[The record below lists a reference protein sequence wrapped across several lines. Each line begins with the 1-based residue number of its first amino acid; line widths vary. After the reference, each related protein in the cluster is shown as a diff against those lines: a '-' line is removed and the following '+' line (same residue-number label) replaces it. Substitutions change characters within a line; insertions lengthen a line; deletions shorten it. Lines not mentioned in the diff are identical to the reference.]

1 MLMQKQKYRFYLKQ
15 MLYSKTHFMPALP
28 PATRGR
34 LLILFLLMLSQVNN
48 AQIERETRAVWLA
61 TNHRLDWPPP
71 TFDAEK
77 QKKSL
82 EEIFDNIKSKNLN
95 TIFFQV
101 RSNGTVLFKS
111 SMEPM
116 SSYITGKLNGRA
128 LYDPLE
134 YAVKLAHER
143 GLEIHAWFNCVNIFS
158 GSENSIFNHPD
169 HISQRKPGWIVE
181 DNRDGVKSFWLDP
194 GLPEV
199 REYISDL
206 IAEAVENY
214 DIDGVHLDY
223 IRYPGKNFDDDFSF
237 GIYGKSLSRD
247 DWRRNNI
254 TDLIGLINKKIKEI
268 KPDVKLGAAPIGVY
282 KNQKGMYAWEGF
294 TEVYQDSRE
303 WLSKGILDY
312 VAPQIYWGLS
322 DNPRFDIVAKEWIN
336 NSFGRSVILG
346 IGAYKDNVKTELE
359 KMIQFSR
366 ANNSDGIAFFRYSSI
381 KNYDFKNFSYKT
393 YPASMVW
400 LDGIYPDSPH
410 DLVVKKENDNKIILD
425 WQIKKSN
432 SNDSIRYFA
441 LYNLPHPS
449 SELLPE
455 YLYDIIPADKTS
467 ISFPL
472 RPKQI
477 NYYFT
482 LKSVSKSWNESIESS
497 NIVQIKFDEL
507 SYLANNAVNASRPV
521 LLKGSDETFQ
531 IILSSEI
538 DQHVEVF
545 GLINNNKVVLLKKEI
560 FIGKNVLG
568 INVSKN
574 KYSSLKIV
582 LSNSQKEYEL
592 KL

>member
-1 MLMQKQKYRFYLKQ
+1 MLLHIQKYRFYLKP
-15 MLYSKTHFMPALP
+15 MLYSKAHFMPALP
-28 PATRGR
+28 LATRGR

-48 AQIERETRAVWLA
+48 AQIERETRAVWVA

-95 TIFFQV
+95 TVYFQV
-101 RSNGTVLFKS
+101 RSSGTVLYKS
-111 SMEPM
+111 SMEPL

-158 GSENSIFNHPD
+158 GNENSIFNSPD
-169 HISQRKPGWIVE
+169 HIAQRKPEWIIE
-181 DNRDGVKSFWLDP
+181 DISNGVKSFWFDP

-237 GIYGKSLSRD
+237 GIYGNNLSRD
-247 DWRRNNI
+247 DWRRSNI
-254 TDLIGLINKKIKEI
+254 TGLIGLINKKIKDI
-268 KPDVKLGAAPIGVY
+268 KPAIKLGAAPIGVY
-282 KNQKGMYAWEGF
+282 RNQKGMYAWEGF

-312 VAPQIYWGLS
+312 VAPQIYWGLN
-322 DNPRFDIVAKEWIN
+322 DNPRFDLVAKEWIN
-336 NSFGRSVILG
+336 NSYGRSVILG
-346 IGAYKDNVKTELE
+346 IGAYKDNVKNELE

-366 ANNSDGIAFFRYSSI
+366 SSNSDGVAFFRYSNI

-393 YPASMVW
+393 YPAAMAW
-400 LDGIYPDSPH
+400 LNGIYPDAPH
-410 DLVVKKENDNKIILD
+410 NLVVINESDNKINLN
-425 WQIKKSN
+425 WGIKKSN
-432 SNDSIRYFA
+432 SNDSIRYYA
-441 LYNLPHPS
+441 LYKLPHPN

-455 YLYDIIPADKTS
+455 YLFDIIPADKYS
-467 ISFPL
+467 ISISLKPE
-472 RPKQI
+472 QV

-482 LKSVSKSWNESIESS
+482 LKSVSKYWNESIESS
-497 NIVQIKFDEL
+497 NVAQIKFDEL
-507 SYLANNAVNASRPV
+507 NDLSNNFYHFAQPV
-521 LLKGSDETFQ
+521 LVQGNDDTFNVIMTSQ
-531 IILSSEI
+531 VKQTVEI
-538 DQHVEVF
+538 QGITENIKD
-545 GLINNNKVVLLKKEI
+545 ILLKKEI
-560 FIGKNVLG
+560 SLGKNILE
-568 INVSKN
+568 ISMSKN
-574 KYSSLKIV
+574 KYSSLKIL
-582 LSNSQKEYEL
+582 LSNPQKEYEL
-592 KL
+592 KF